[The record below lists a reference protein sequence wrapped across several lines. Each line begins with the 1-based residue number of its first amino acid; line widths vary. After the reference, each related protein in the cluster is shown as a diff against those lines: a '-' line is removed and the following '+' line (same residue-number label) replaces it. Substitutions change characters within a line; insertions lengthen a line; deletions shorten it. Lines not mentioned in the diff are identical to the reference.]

1 MSGKTDWETK
11 NPYASLNAHLIA
23 MTKTKSP
30 HGQKQLW
37 KTLDDQIKILT
48 EHFGQPA
55 HPNAPVYTSIT
66 KHLLGP
72 SPIISLLINVGLK
85 AGLSALYP
93 TFELVK
99 DLITNNPTDAASD
112 LSHDIED
119 IVEQDTNSSLSR
131 IILEVPPMPISD
143 KTTPMPSFSKSGK
156 DKTESY
162 QQTFDGEKWC
172 HRLDD
177 LEVKWFPGKWTL
189 KQKCN
194 HSTFMV

>member
-37 KTLDDQIKILT
+37 KCFLITINIK
-48 EHFGQPA
+48 HFGQPA

-162 QQTFDGEKWC
+162 QQSNQNKK
-172 HRLDD
+172 
-177 LEVKWFPGKWTL
+177 VKDQL
-189 KQKCN
+189 
-194 HSTFMV
+194 H